1 MKKHIQIRN
10 VPENLHRTLKARAAV
25 AGMSLSD
32 YLLQEVQNIVERPTA
47 AELRQRLRQRRPIQG
62 ALDAAAIIR
71 EARGPLP
78 HDGS

>member
-1 MKKHIQIRN
+1 
-10 VPENLHRTLKARAAV
+10 
-25 AGMSLSD
+25 
-32 YLLQEVQNIVERPTA
+32 
-47 AELRQRLRQRRPIQG
+47 LRQRRPIQG